1 MDFGKWYTANWTFSA
16 TQFRQEN
23 VKVKDGR
30 LYLRVNRGESYWDP
44 SASVNSVDLAQ
55 NDTELQSTSELQ
67 LTLSMPEFQ
76 VTGNSSDTSLST
88 AVVAEPGDFVQTPEV
103 SVQTESEVSSQTASP
118 VSTQTAS
125 PDSVQTGSTDPLT
138 LWILAAGGYLMAQRR
153 RLNDITTR

>member
-1 MDFGKWYTANWTFSA
+1 MDFDKWYTANWTFSA

>member
-88 AVVAEPGDFVQTPEV
+88 AVVAEPGDFVQTPK
-103 SVQTESEVSSQTASP
+103 SP
-118 VSTQTAS
+118 
-125 PDSVQTGSTDPLT
+125 
-138 LWILAAGGYLMAQRR
+138 Y
-153 RLNDITTR
+153 RLNPRSPHRLHPRSPHRLHLRTPYKLDRRPVDIMDTGCRWLLNGAAPQT